1 MFAVV
6 RQLIDRLVHIGQCRV
21 ALLFLEAFVNLGLP
35 AAGEFLERA
44 HIQVAVVKVRLQLGH
59 VLDQKAPVLADGVA
73 AQGRGA
79 FGHVL
84 FQEIQDLLLGVGFAR
99 GRCLDLVDQAAFAVR
114 ALVPGVHLVQQF
126 IALVDHQHRALD
138 AGRQVRAGHDHGDL
152 QQAFLFRVEAG
163 HLAIDPDQ
171 VLVRLGQG
179 FRGRGGIDFR
189 HAGIVADGGLSTIRS
204 MNPSLTLTLLL
215 AAGLLVH
222 VALKLWLNARQVRHV
237 AKHRDAVPAA
247 YAHTITLPD
256 HQKAADYT
264 LAKARLAQWD
274 ILLDAVLLLGWTLLG
289 GLDVLNQ
296 WLLTFM
302 QPGLSQQLALVV
314 GFVLIGGLIGLPLSL
329 MQTFGVEQRFG
340 FNKMTPALWISDLL
354 KGVLLGTV
362 LGLPLL
368 ALVLWLMDV
377 GGTLWWL
384 WAWGA
389 LVVWQ
394 LFLMAIAP
402 NVIMPLF
409 NKFTPLE
416 DESLK
421 ARVQALMQ
429 RAGFQAKGFFVM
441 DGSRR
446 SAHSNAFFTGFGA
459 SKRVVFFDT
468 LLKQLSPAEM
478 EAVLAHELGHFKH
491 RHIVKMMA
499 VSFATTLAGL
509 ALLGWLAQQAWFYT
523 GLGVVPN
530 MNGSNSALALV
541 LFMLVVPVF
550 SFFLAPLSSWR
561 SRVQEFEA
569 DAYAASQTP
578 AADLASA
585 LLKLYQDNA
594 STLTPDPLFV
604 KFYYSHPPASER
616 LARMRGLAG
625 AH

>member
-1 MFAVV
+1 M
-6 RQLIDRLVHIGQCRV
+6 GW
-21 ALLFLEAFVNLGLP
+21 
-35 AAGEFLERA
+35 
-44 HIQVAVVKVRLQLGH
+44 
-59 VLDQKAPVLADGVA
+59 
-73 AQGRGA
+73 AQRS
-79 FGHVL
+79 
-84 FQEIQDLLLGVGFAR
+84 
-99 GRCLDLVDQAAFAVR
+99 
-114 ALVPGVHLVQQF
+114 P
-126 IALVDHQHRALD
+126 
-138 AGRQVRAGHDHGDL
+138 
-152 QQAFLFRVEAG
+152 
-163 HLAIDPDQ
+163 P
-171 VLVRLGQG
+171 
-179 FRGRGGIDFR
+179 
-189 HAGIVADGGLSTIRS
+189 TIRA
-204 MNPSLTLTLLL
+204 MNPSLSLTLLL
-215 AAGLLVH
+215 ALGLLAH
-222 VALKLWLNARQVRHV
+222 VALKLWLNVRQVRHV
-237 AKHRDAVPAA
+237 AAHRGEVPET
-247 YAHTITLPD
+247 YAQTISLVD

-264 LAKARLAQWD
+264 LAKARLSQWD
-274 ILLDAVLLLGWTLLG
+274 ILLDAAVLLGWTLLG
-289 GLDVLNQ
+289 GLDALNQ
-296 WLLTFM
+296 GLLTFM
-302 QPGLSQQLALVV
+302 APGLTQQLALVV
-314 GFVLIGGLIGLPLSL
+314 AFMLIGGLIGLPLSL

-340 FNKMTPALWISDLL
+340 FNKMTPALWLSDLF
-354 KGVLLGTV
+354 KGLLVGAV

-384 WAWGA
+384 WAWA
-389 LVVWQ
+389 VLVVWQ

-446 SAHSNAFFTGFGA
+446 SAHSNALFTGFGA

-468 LLKQLSPAEM
+468 LLKQLSPDEM

-491 RHIVKMMA
+491 KHIVKMMA

-523 GLGVVPN
+523 GLGVMPN
-530 MNGSNSALALV
+530 MTGSNSALALV
-541 LFMLVVPVF
+541 LFLGVVPVF
-550 SFFLAPLSSWR
+550 SFFLAPISTWR

-569 DAYAASQTP
+569 DAYAGSQTP
-578 AADLASA
+578 AANLASA

-616 LARMRGLAG
+616 LARMRPTMAAG
-625 AH
+625 A

>member
-1 MFAVV
+1 MAVPP
-6 RQLIDRLVHIGQCRV
+6 
-21 ALLFLEAFVNLGLP
+21 FW
-35 AAGEFLERA
+35 
-44 HIQVAVVKVRLQLGH
+44 
-59 VLDQKAPVLADGVA
+59 
-73 AQGRGA
+73 
-79 FGHVL
+79 
-84 FQEIQDLLLGVGFAR
+84 
-99 GRCLDLVDQAAFAVR
+99 
-114 ALVPGVHLVQQF
+114 PGVRPCARRF
-126 IALVDHQHRALD
+126 F
-138 AGRQVRAGHDHGDL
+138 VR
-152 QQAFLFRVEAG
+152 
-163 HLAIDPDQ
+163 
-171 VLVRLGQG
+171 
-179 FRGRGGIDFR
+179 RGGLLQSS
-189 HAGIVADGGLSTIRS
+189 A

-215 AAGLLVH
+215 AVGLLAH
-222 VALKLWLNARQVRHV
+222 VVLKLWLNARQVRHV
-237 AKHRDAVPAA
+237 AHHRAAVPQA
-247 YAHTITLPD
+247 YAQTIALAD
-256 HQKAADYT
+256 HHKAADYT

-274 ILLDAVLLLGWTLLG
+274 ILLDAMLLLAWTLLG
-289 GLDVLNQ
+289 GLDALNQ
-296 WLLTFM
+296 WLLSFM
-302 QPGLSQQLALVV
+302 QPGLVQQMTLIV
-314 GFVLIGGLIGLPLSL
+314 GFMLVGGIVGLPLSL

-340 FNKMTPALWISDLL
+340 FNKMTPALWVTDLL
-354 KGVLLGTV
+354 KGLLLGAV

-377 GGTLWWL
+377 GGALWWL

-389 LVVWQ
+389 LVLWQ

-416 DESLK
+416 DDALK

-491 RHIVKMMA
+491 KHIVKMMA
-499 VSFATTLAGL
+499 VSFVTTLAGL
-509 ALLGWLAQQAWFYT
+509 ALLGWLAQQVWFYT
-523 GLGVVPN
+523 GLGVSPK
-530 MNGSNSALALV
+530 MSGSNSALALV

-616 LARMRGLAG
+616 LARMRSLAG